1 MNIKE
6 NLNKN
11 DTKSGLY
18 FDKKVCQKILIKCL
32 MMMTMN
38 QKKIIWVS
46 VCVTFLFL
54 LTNIWDDI
62 VTHMFAFEFK
72 KSVFFFDKM

>member
-38 QKKIIWVS
+38 QKKKYLS
-46 VCVTFLFL
+46 LCVCHIPIPF
-54 LTNIWDDI
+54 N
-62 VTHMFAFEFK
+62 
-72 KSVFFFDKM
+72 